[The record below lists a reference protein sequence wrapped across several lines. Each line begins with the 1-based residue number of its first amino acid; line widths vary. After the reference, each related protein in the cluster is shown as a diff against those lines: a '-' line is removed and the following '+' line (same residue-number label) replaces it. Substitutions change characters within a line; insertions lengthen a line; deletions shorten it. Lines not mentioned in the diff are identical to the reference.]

1 MHRYARP
8 PNAVKCSALPPF
20 LRSAFGSDEASG
32 LKIPADFCERC
43 RRPYASARPLPRWGL
58 APPRPCSGCYPL
70 RLAARVASL
79 LPLRPLRVAPL
90 AASFPPPSP
99 FSPLPLQAG
108 GGSPP
113 QNAIRIFSGAHQ
125 VPPTGVT
132 CLGGLDFLRPPPAF
146 IGRAHRRGVCLNWAM
161 RVFLPYP
168 PALSRGEG
176 GAALRGFWVRFPCC
190 SNKCFI
196 FS

>member
-1 MHRYARP
+1 MPLAGASSNASVCAP

-43 RRPYASARPLPRWGL
+43 RRPYASARPLRAGGLGFPR
-58 APPRPCSGCYPL
+58 RPCSGSIAL
-70 RLAARVASL
+70 HLEARVAK
-79 LPLRPLRVAPL
+79 AFPL
-90 AASFPPPSP
+90 ASVPCNAPSLRPPPSKP
-99 FSPLPLQAG
+99 FFPLSVPAG

-132 CLGGLDFLRPPPAF
+132 CLGGLDFFAPRP
-146 IGRAHRRGVCLNWAM
+146 L
-161 RVFLPYP
+161 L
-168 PALSRGEG
+168 
-176 GAALRGFWVRFPCC
+176 
-190 SNKCFI
+190 
-196 FS
+196 

>member
-1 MHRYARP
+1 MSP
-8 PNAVKCSALPPF
+8 PLC
-20 LRSAFGSDEASG
+20 FGAPTASG
-32 LKIPADFCERC
+32 GLGF
-43 RRPYASARPLPRWGL
+43 PR
-58 APPRPCSGCYPL
+58 RPCSGSIAL
-70 RLAARVASL
+70 HLEARVAK
-79 LPLRPLRVAPL
+79 AFPL
-90 AASFPPPSP
+90 ASVPCNAPSLRPPPSKP
-99 FSPLPLQAG
+99 FFPLSVPAG

-168 PALSRGEG
+168 PRPFPWERERRSTLDLWRASRG
-176 GAALRGFWVRFPCC
+176 LRTNVL
-190 SNKCFI
+190 
-196 FS
+196 FSLDFSASVCYYD